1 MNCPKNI
8 NNIEHISTDMRENT
22 LTQNQQKAMR
32 AMLEANSIEKAA
44 KKVKVS
50 RGTIY
55 NWLKQEAFKNRLED
69 GRKEIYTEGLNA
81 LKVATRKAS
90 MTLIEL
96 LDNSDRNTRRLAA
109 KEIIN
114 FAIKVVET
122 RELEERII
130 KLEELLEQNK
140 HK

>member
-1 MNCPKNI
+1 MEKEQLTSNQIKVINC
-8 NNIEHISTDMRENT
+8 
-22 LTQNQQKAMR
+22 LLQN
-32 AMLEANSIEKAA
+32 NSIELASKKA
-44 KKVKVS
+44 KVS

-55 NWLKQEAFKNRLED
+55 SWLKQDVFKNRLED
-69 GRKEIYTEGLNA
+69 GRNEIYTEGLNA

-114 FAIKVVET
+114 FAIKAVELK
-122 RELEERII
+122 EFEERLSVI
-130 KLEELLEQNK
+130 EEILEQQRNR
-140 HK
+140 

>member
-1 MNCPKNI
+1 MNCPENI

-22 LTQNQQKAMR
+22 LTQNQQKAIR

-69 GRKEIYTEGLNA
+69 GRKEIIIDQRSRRPFKDKRGISTFSYKKKN
-81 LKVATRKAS
+81 
-90 MTLIEL
+90 
-96 LDNSDRNTRRLAA
+96 NTRLQRRAPRRL
-109 KEIIN
+109 
-114 FAIKVVET
+114 
-122 RELEERII
+122 
-130 KLEELLEQNK
+130 
-140 HK
+140 